1 MASERDRG
9 DQGIDP
15 ENKDKGLSASSAGGL
30 VLPHADIE
38 SLQDAEIDRLIEM
51 LSRPT
56 QALTA
61 DEYLDSIAK
70 RQEAVSKHLLRGGVD
85 TLRRFFERIR
95 QLEDKQPI
103 KIDLS
108 MLEISGKLLSGLYLP
123 GANLEKLIFTDSD
136 LTGANLTAANLTAAV
151 GIGAIMRGAIATGA
165 KFTDA
170 HIPDADLSGGRFIG
184 CTFINANLTDI
195 KVDKDTNFAGSR
207 FIGTYLSGVNLSV
220 ANTTGA
226 VFRGIRR

>member
-1 MASERDRG
+1 MSNERDPR
-9 DQGIDP
+9 DLGIDP
-15 ENKDKGLSASSAGGL
+15 KNEGKSLSASSVGGL
-30 VLPHADIE
+30 VVPNAEIE

-61 DEYLDSIAK
+61 DEYLQSMAK
-70 RQEAVSKHLLRGGVD
+70 RQEAVDKHLLRGGAE
-85 TLRRFFERIR
+85 TLRRFFERVR
-95 QLEDKQPI
+95 HLEEKQPI

-108 MLEISGKLLSGLYLP
+108 MLQISGKLLSGLYLP
-123 GANLEKLIFTDSD
+123 GANLGKLIFTDSD

-170 HIPDADLSGGRFIG
+170 VLVDADLSGGRFIG
-184 CTFINANLTDI
+184 CTFINADLTDVI
-195 KVDKDTNFAGSR
+195 VDRDTNFAGSR
-207 FIGTYLSGVNLSV
+207 FFGTHLNGVNLSIT
-220 ANTTGA
+220 NTTGA

>member
-1 MASERDRG
+1 MMREKDPR

-15 ENKDKGLSASSAGGL
+15 ENKDKSLSTSNSGGL
-30 VLPHADIE
+30 VLPHTDIE
-38 SLQDAEIDRLIEM
+38 PLQDAEIDRLIGM

-70 RQEAVSKHLLRGGVD
+70 RQEAVNKHLFRGGVD
-85 TLRRFFERIR
+85 TLRKFFERIK
-95 QLEDKQPI
+95 QLEEKQSI

-108 MLEISGKLLSGLYLP
+108 MLEISGRLLSGLYLP
-123 GANLEKLIFTDSD
+123 AGHLEKLIFTDSD

-151 GIGAIMRGAIATGA
+151 GVGAIMRGIIATGA

-170 HIPDADLSGGRFIG
+170 VLPDTDLSGGRFIG
-184 CTFINANLTDI
+184 CTFINTDMTDAI
-195 KVDKDTNFAGSR
+195 VDRDTNFAGSR
-207 FIGTYLSGVNLSV
+207 FIGTYLGGVNLSV
-220 ANTTGA
+220 TNTTGA